1 MLIRSR
7 GLLIILCAIFYLF
20 ISPAVASEVFEI
32 QGNSSIDARY
42 FPEPGRHQAQHNQYI
57 SLAMEPEIYIENTN
71 GDAINIRPF
80 FRYDSIDSK
89 RTHLDFREAYALFFG
104 ELENSQWELRVGID
118 RVFWGVTE
126 SRRLVDIINQSD
138 LVENPDGNDKLGQP
152 MAHLSWI
159 NSKGTFELFA
169 LPYFR
174 ERTFPGRQGRLRSAP
189 LVDSQ
194 QAIFESAAKHQHLDL
209 ASRYSNNI
217 NDLDIGLTWFEG
229 TSREPTFTLGIDPFG
244 SVVLVPNYHQ
254 IRQFGI
260 DAQFV
265 IGAWLLKTE
274 SYWREGELNA
284 VSLEEDYFATVGG
297 FEYVLFNL
305 GDTSLDMSLMF
316 EFLFDSRGANAN
328 VSTEKDLF
336 SAFQINFNDE
346 QNTNLLV
353 GLFQD
358 LNNSTRNIV
367 LEAGRRLGEDIYLE
381 TESTFFLD
389 THESDPQIAL
399 SDDSYFEIRLLYYY

>member
-7 GLLIILCAIFYLF
+7 ILLITLCIIFNSF
-20 ISPAVASEVFEI
+20 FTPTVASTFFEI

-42 FPEPGRHQAQHNQYI
+42 FPESARHQGQRNQNI
-57 SLAMEPEIYIENTN
+57 SLAIEPEVYIENTY
-71 GDAINIRPF
+71 GDALNIRPF
-80 FRYDSIDSK
+80 FRYDSVDSN
-89 RTHLDFREAYALFFG
+89 RTHLDFREAYGLFFD
-104 ELENSQWELRVGID
+104 ELENSQWELRICID

-126 SRRLVDIINQSD
+126 SRHLVDIINQSD
-138 LVENPDGNDKLGQP
+138 LIENPDGNDKLGQP

-159 NSKGTFELFA
+159 NSKGTFELFV

-174 ERTFPGRQGRLRSAP
+174 ERTFPGRQGRLRSTP

-194 QAIFESAAKHQHLDL
+194 QATYESAAKHQHLDL

-244 SVVLVPNYHQ
+244 SPVLIPNYHQ
-254 IRQFGI
+254 IRQLGI

-265 IGAWLLKTE
+265 TGAWLLKTE
-274 SYWREGELNA
+274 SYWREGELNS
-284 VSLEEDYFATVGG
+284 VSLEEDYLATVSG
-297 FEYVLFNL
+297 FEYILFNVN
-305 GDTSLDMSLMF
+305 DTSMDMSLMF
-316 EFLFDSRGANAN
+316 EGLFDSRGKNAN
-328 VSTEKDLF
+328 VATEKDLF

-346 QNTNLLV
+346 QNTNILV
-353 GLFQD
+353 GIFQD

-367 LEAGRRLGEDIYLE
+367 LEAGRRLAEDIYLE
-381 TESTFFLD
+381 MESTFFLD
-389 THESDPQIAL
+389 THESDPQFSL
-399 SDDSYFEIRLLYYY
+399 SDDSYFEIKLLYYY